1 MNDLAGANPP
11 DQVSDSA
18 LEETGSACIARA
30 IGLIP
35 MLQSAADRID
45 ATNELPPDV
54 LDAMFDAGMFKLL
67 LPRAIGGFELRPI
80 DFIQCVEAIAQG
92 DASVAWCMNQGSG
105 CSMAAAYMAPEVAR
119 EIWGGK
125 RDVVAW
131 GQGPASKAVRAEGGW
146 RVSGTGSFA
155 SGSRHATWLGTM
167 CPSFAADG
175 TAMVRPDGQ
184 KWERTFL
191 YRRSQAKI
199 DDVWQVMGLR
209 GTGSDNYTVKD
220 LFVDD
225 AHTLTREY
233 EPERQ
238 QHGPLYSFQAMQL
251 YASGFA
257 SVALGVSRAMLD
269 AFVALA
275 KTKTQAWSADPL
287 RDNQAVQQIVSW
299 SDAAW
304 KAARAGLHKTV
315 DDAWRDVVRTGVLSL
330 DHRMEIRQAAT
341 YAIHVSRDMAHQV
354 FHEAGSTAIFNNHPF
369 ERRLRDVNSV
379 SQQLQGR
386 RTHFETVGHY
396 ILGGEPNL
404 RWI

>member
-1 MNDLAGANPP
+1 MVEMNDLAG
-11 DQVSDSA
+11 
-18 LEETGSACIARA
+18 TGPTASLQDTGAACIARA
-30 IGLIP
+30 RDLIP
-35 MLQSAADRID
+35 LLQSAADRID
-45 ATNELPPDV
+45 AMNELPPDV

-67 LPRAIGGFELRPI
+67 LPRAFGGYELRPV
-80 DFIQCVEAIAQG
+80 DFIQCVEAIAEG

-105 CSMAAAYMAPEVAR
+105 CSMAAAHVAPEVAA

-131 GQGPASKAVRAEGGW
+131 GQGPGAKAIRTEGGW
-146 RVSGTGSFA
+146 HVSGTWSFA
-155 SGSRHATWLGTM
+155 SGSRHATWLGAM
-167 CPSFAADG
+167 CPSFASNG
-175 TAMVRPDGQ
+175 TPMIRPDG
-184 KWERTFL
+184 KPWDRTFL
-191 YRRSQAKI
+191 FRREKARI

-209 GTGSDNYTVKD
+209 GTGSDNYSIKD

-225 AHTLTREY
+225 THSLTREY

-238 QHGPLYSFQAMQL
+238 QLGALYSFQAMQL

-269 AFVALA
+269 AFIALA
-275 KTKTQAWSADPL
+275 KTKSQAWSTDSL
-287 RDNQAVQQIVSW
+287 RDNQAVQHIVSH

-304 KAARAGLHKTV
+304 KAARAGLHKAV
-315 DDAWRDVVRTGVLSL
+315 DNAWRDVYRTGELSL
-330 DHRMEIRQAAT
+330 EHRMEIRQAAT
-341 YAIHVSRDMAHQV
+341 YAIHASRDMAHQV
-354 FHEAGSTAIFNNHPF
+354 FHEAGSTAIFNTHPF

-396 ILGGEPNL
+396 RLGGEPNL